1 MNITDYDM
9 VRIRVLNEVEL
20 THQDELEQ
28 KNQEIKK
35 IEILLNENKRKN
47 VFYEDKI
54 RALEEKVKQ
63 IEHEIQINAEEYSR
77 RSTK

>member
-1 MNITDYDM
+1 M

-35 IEILLNENKRKN
+35 IEILLNENKTKN